1 MDNLTKQQRSYC
13 MSRIRAKDTKIEL
26 ILRSEL
32 HKRGLRFRVNY
43 DKLNGKP
50 DIVFVSKRVA
60 VFIDGEFWHGYD
72 WEKRKKQIKSNRK
85 YWIKKIEGNM
95 ERDKKNTKMLRKQ
108 GYRVKRI
115 WGQMLKKNLEKYAD
129 QIEKMVRNA

>member
-1 MDNLTKQQRSYC
+1 

-26 ILRSEL
+26 ILRRNL

-43 DKLNGKP
+43 AKIKGKP
-50 DIVFVSKRVA
+50 DIVFVSKKIA

-72 WEKRKKQIKSNRK
+72 WENRKKQIKTNRK

-95 ERDKKNTKMLRKQ
+95 ERDKRNTRSLRKQ
-108 GYRVKRI
+108 GWKVKRI
-115 WGQMLKKNLEKYAD
+115 WGRLLSKNVEKYAD